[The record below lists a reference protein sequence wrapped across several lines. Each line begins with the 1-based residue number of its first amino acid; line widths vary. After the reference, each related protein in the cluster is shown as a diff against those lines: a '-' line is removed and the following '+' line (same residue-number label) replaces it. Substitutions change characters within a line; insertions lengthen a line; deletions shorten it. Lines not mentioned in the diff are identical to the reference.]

1 LIRLPLQVSSRD
13 GPDEDASQAFEDARE
28 EEDTCSAGSDDGA
41 NARRPEAKSVLH
53 QKMSEEDQEK
63 RKRIHAARGAKS
75 VFDEKMSE
83 KDLEDMLTCCSKAT
97 PNPKP

>member
-1 LIRLPLQVSSRD
+1 M
-13 GPDEDASQAFEDARE
+13 
-28 EEDTCSAGSDDGA
+28 
-41 NARRPEAKSVLH
+41 H
-53 QKMSEEDQEK
+53 QKISEKDQEK